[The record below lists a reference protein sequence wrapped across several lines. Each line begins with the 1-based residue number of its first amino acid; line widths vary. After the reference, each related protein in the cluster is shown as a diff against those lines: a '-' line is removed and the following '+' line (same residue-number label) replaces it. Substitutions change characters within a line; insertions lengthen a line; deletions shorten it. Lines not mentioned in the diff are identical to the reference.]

1 MSETKQPSPP
11 ATIYGRLL
19 DYGNYWFTKT
29 PPLHKFFDVLVLF
42 VAVLL
47 GGALWVGYQR
57 TDALLAFAGHALRAY
72 PTINMDAVERGWDEL
87 YATARATGA
96 TCVELHHVD
105 MARNTRVLIRIQSDD
120 PAALEM
126 YGPIGQTNAFL
137 IPGLSSEHMAGAA
150 ALVTGD
156 FVIAHR
162 LKNPDALALYVP
174 IPDHPGQ
181 LLCGVL
187 CVTYPKTK
195 PRDEISAARVS
206 MLDFVNAIIE

>member
-1 MSETKQPSPP
+1 MSEPEQPPP
-11 ATIYGRLL
+11 ATTLYGRIV
-19 DYGNYWFTKT
+19 DYVNYWFTKT
-29 PPLHKFFDVLVLF
+29 PPMHKFLDVLVVF
-42 VAVLL
+42 VAVVL
-47 GGALWVGYQR
+47 GGTLYVGYQR
-57 TDALLAFAGHALRAY
+57 TDSLLAFVGHALKAY

-105 MARNTRVLIRIQSDD
+105 MARNTRALVRIKTDD

-126 YGPIGQTNAFL
+126 YGPIGQTRAFL
-137 IPGLSSEHMAGAA
+137 VPNFSPEHLAGAA

-156 FVIAHR
+156 FVISHR
-162 LKNPDALALYVP
+162 ITNPDALALYIP

-187 CVTYPKTK
+187 VVTYPKTTS
-195 PRDEISAARVS
+195 RDDISAARVS
-206 MLDFVNAIIE
+206 MLDFVNEIIE

>member
-1 MSETKQPSPP
+1 MSETKQPPP
-11 ATIYGRLL
+11 ANTLYGRML

-72 PTINMDAVERGWDEL
+72 PSVDMDAVERGWDQL
-87 YATARATGA
+87 WLTARNTGA
-96 TCVELHHVD
+96 TCIELHHVD
-105 MARNTRVLIRIQSDD
+105 MARNTRVLVKIKSDD

-126 YGPIGQTNAFL
+126 YGPVGQTQAFL
-137 IPGLSSEHMAGAA
+137 RPDFTAEHLAGAA

-156 FVIAHR
+156 YVISTRA
-162 LKNPDALALYVP
+162 LNPDALALVVP

-181 LLCGVL
+181 LLCGALV
-187 CVTYPKTK
+187 VTYPITTS
-195 PRDEISAARVS
+195 RDDISAARVS
-206 MLDFVNAIIE
+206 MLDFVDAITK